1 MKVKKYLAPTMPE
14 VMSKV
19 RKELGNDAVIL
30 NSKVIYTGGIFGL
43 FKKKNIEVIAAI
55 DPDVQ
60 SQQSKK
66 NNQHNIQSTKNTPS
80 LPEQITNAAD
90 ESNTSHQ
97 VLLDE
102 VRSLRKWMEKT
113 TSQKDQASFSAAYQ
127 TVYEQLIA
135 QEVDETLA
143 RELISHV
150 DQQFSNE
157 AMTLEQAKRFIQN
170 EIKTRLDKI
179 GCGGLTFNKKF
190 IHLVGPTGVGK
201 TTTIAK
207 LAANFMLKER
217 KRVALITTDTYR
229 IAAIEQLKTYSK
241 ILGIPIEIAY
251 SIEDFQKA
259 TEKLKDYD
267 LVIVDTAGR
276 NFRDDKYVKALGQVV
291 DLENDIETYLV
302 LSLTT
307 KYSDLAAIYH
317 QFQHVVLRKLIFTK
331 VDETASYGAMLNIAY
346 ENDIG
351 IAYLTTGQDV
361 PDDIEEASSDKI
373 SKLIVEANTN
383 D

>member
-1 MKVKKYLAPTMPE
+1 MKVKKYLASTMPE

-66 NNQHNIQSTKNTPS
+66 NNQHNIQSKKNTPS

-90 ESNTSHQ
+90 ESNASHQ

-113 TSQKDQASFSAAYQ
+113 TSQKDQAGFSAAYQ

-241 ILGIPIEIAY
+241 ILDIPIEIAY

-317 QFQHVVLRKLIFTK
+317 QFQHVVLKKLIFTK

>member
-66 NNQHNIQSTKNTPS
+66 NNQHNIQSKKNTPS

-90 ESNTSHQ
+90 ESNASHQ

-113 TSQKDQASFSAAYQ
+113 TSHKDQAGFSAAYQ

-241 ILGIPIEIAY
+241 ILDIPIEIAY

-317 QFQHVVLRKLIFTK
+317 QFQHVVLKKLIFTK